1 MSIMAGKR
9 QIPETLFDDLGFRMT
24 YEAKR
29 VIYEAHTEHQHLV
42 LFEHPFFGKILMLD
56 GATQVTTADEFV
68 YHEMMTHVPIL
79 AHGNAREVLIVGG
92 GDCGIAEEVLKHKAV
107 KRLTQ
112 VEIDASVVEF
122 SKEHF
127 PEFTEPV
134 LADKRF
140 DLVIADGMKYVAK
153 TDRRFDVIIV
163 NSTDPHGPG
172 KVLFSQK
179 FYAECRRCMT
189 AGGVMVTQNG
199 VPMFQSDELTS
210 AIVKFRKLFAD
221 GYCYVAAIP
230 TYVGGHM
237 AMGWA
242 TDNTKMRQLSV
253 KTIAERYRKAGRFQ
267 TKYWTPEVHVA
278 AFALPR
284 FIAENVAK
292 ANRLARRAGA
302 EFRSRPNSFATSKL
316 SSISTLFGSFT
327 KICRRELF
335 GTSLTRNDTPF
346 CARCR
351 FIASKPRLPKAT

>member
-1 MSIMAGKR
+1 MAAKR

-29 VIYEAHTEHQHLV
+29 VLYEAQTEHQHLV

-79 AHGNAREVLIVGG
+79 AHGDVREVLIVGG
-92 GDCGIAEEVLKHKAV
+92 GDCGIAEEVLKHKSV

-122 SKEHF
+122 SKQHF
-127 PEFTEPV
+127 PEFTTPV

-140 DLVIADGMKYVAK
+140 DLIIADGMAYVAK

-163 NSTDPHGPG
+163 DSTDPHGPG

-179 FYAECRRCMT
+179 FYAACRRCMT
-189 AGGVMVTQNG
+189 KGAVLVAQKG
-199 VPMFQSDELTS
+199 VPIFQSGELTLG
-210 AIVKFRKLFAD
+210 IRKFRNLFAD

-242 TDNTKMRQLSV
+242 TDNVKLRHASV
-253 KTIAERYRKAGRFQ
+253 KTIAARYDKAGRFP

-284 FIAENVAK
+284 FIAEMVE
-292 ANRLARRAGA
+292 RA
-302 EFRSRPNSFATSKL
+302 
-316 SSISTLFGSFT
+316 T
-327 KICRRELF
+327 KR
-335 GTSLTRNDTPF
+335 
-346 CARCR
+346 
-351 FIASKPRLPKAT
+351 